1 MSRVVPGFM
10 PSPARTSASELNSAA
25 SASAISITPST
36 RPAGIVRFLS
46 ARGSTGQ
53 NW

>member
-1 MSRVVPGFM
+1 MSRVGPGFM

-25 SASAISITPST
+25 IASAISITPST
-36 RPAGIVRFLS
+36 RPAGIVRSLS
-46 ARGSTGQ
+46 ALGSTAQ